1 LVAEEYIPDR
11 GDIVWLSF
19 DPQKGHEQSGRRPAL
34 ILSPMSYNARVGL
47 AICCPITSQVKGYP
61 FEVNI
66 PEGTPLQGVILSD
79 QIKSLDWRAR
89 KADLIAVLDEDAL
102 QDVLQKLLTLL
113 VIGE

>member
-1 LVAEEYIPDR
+1 MVAEEYIPDR

-79 QIKSLDWRAR
+79 QIKSLD
-89 KADLIAVLDEDAL
+89 
-102 QDVLQKLLTLL
+102 
-113 VIGE
+113 GEHEKQI